1 MAKLCKKC
9 GAEFDQ
15 LTGKCPACGTEEQ
28 SASLK
33 KRSRAALWA
42 AVCLLLAVVGVGIL
56 AHLGI
61 VDIPSAGKQAEQPDI
76 LPQTAAEDGNQGAAD
91 TKKVRRLTR
100 MDSYDESDALQWYH
114 TYTYDAKGE
123 MTGVTSYD
131 GQGNQTG
138 HAALS
143 EETGYWYPNCTGVV
157 TPRGRVTV
165 TEDNT
170 ETVTY
175 ENGYREVSELDEEG
189 RREKQYQYP
198 RGEESFFAYAVYA
211 YDDDGLLTRVD
222 TYLPDDTLSGY
233 VAYQYN
239 AAGKPLKETTYL
251 ADGTVVSDSSAVYN
265 EYGEVTRKHYYTSSG
280 QLESYH
286 MYEYAAVETAAS

>member
-9 GAEFDQ
+9 GAELDQ

-28 SASLK
+28 SASPK

-76 LPQTAAEDGNQGAAD
+76 PPQTAAEDGNQGAAD

-143 EETGYWYPNCTGVV
+143 EETGYWYPNCAGVV
-157 TPRGRVTV
+157 G
-165 TEDNT
+165 D
-170 ETVTY
+170 
-175 ENGYREVSELDEEG
+175 
-189 RREKQYQYP
+189 
-198 RGEESFFAYAVYA
+198 GEQC
-211 YDDDGLLTRVD
+211 GNR
-222 TYLPDDTLSGY
+222 YL
-233 VAYQYN
+233 
-239 AAGKPLKETTYL
+239 
-251 ADGTVVSDSSAVYN
+251 
-265 EYGEVTRKHYYTSSG
+265 
-280 QLESYH
+280 
-286 MYEYAAVETAAS
+286 